1 MSDEPEGVAASR
13 GGGLGGRM
21 PRRKKGAAASVAPRA
36 VGGVLDREERK
47 VLSAQLVT
55 AGIERRLKEAK
66 LAEQKRLEARRAVL

>member
-1 MSDEPEGVAASR
+1 M
-13 GGGLGGRM
+13 
-21 PRRKKGAAASVAPRA
+21 
-36 VGGVLDREERK
+36 GGVLDREERK